1 MSSFETVLL
10 IIAIVASLLVTLQLL
25 TRLDNNKYATGLLAT
40 FMFLQA
46 LMNTMFLLVQSGI
59 ILDYWYFYRIFSPL
73 GFLIPSL
80 AYLYLLALLKN
91 QTKPR
96 VGDLV
101 HTIPAIGMFLNYIP
115 YFRLSADQ
123 KQQVLEA
130 VVNNYSVYVQ
140 GQEGFLPESWVT
152 IIRLVMPIIYIP
164 LYYHVLRSTRTQFD
178 PSNPFDKKLRHW
190 AWVFT
195 NAVVTYFGGVMLFLA
210 VYLVPEPIAT
220 SPQFNNVMA
229 IIFMFTFMFSAG
241 SFLLFSLYQILSPN
255 VGVGYI
261 LAPNPLHQGNG
272 HSAMASSGTS
282 VSGGKIESA
291 VPVSGTRPSDDNELE
306 ITKDE
311 IEQVRYVLDTGQVW
325 KSSDVIISD
334 IAREANLSVRKTSFI
349 INRYLGGNVN
359 RVINRYRI
367 IHAKTMITSGY
378 LDDHSMS
385 GLYKECGYK
394 NKVTFFNAFKRETG
408 MTPSEFRAQKVGSH

>member
-25 TRLDNNKYATGLLAT
+25 TRLDNNKYAVGLLAT

-59 ILDYWYFYRIFSPL
+59 ILDYWYFYRVFSPL
-73 GFLIPSL
+73 GFLVPSL
-80 AYLYLLALLKN
+80 VYLYLLALLKN

-130 VVNNYSVYVQ
+130 VINNYSVYVQ

-178 PSNPFDKKLRHW
+178 PSNRFDKKLRRW

-195 NAVVTYFGGVMLFLA
+195 NAVVIYIGGVMLFLA

-220 SPQFNNVMA
+220 SPQFNNFVA
-229 IIFMFTFMFSAG
+229 IIFMITFIFWAG
-241 SFLLFSLYQILSPN
+241 SFLFFGLYQILNPA
-255 VGVGYI
+255 VGIGYMMM
-261 LAPNPLHQGNG
+261 PHNRDSNG
-272 HSAMASSGTS
+272 KSH
-282 VSGGKIESA
+282 
-291 VPVSGTRPSDDNELE
+291 
-306 ITKDE
+306 
-311 IEQVRYVLDTGQVW
+311 TGQTSLADADSAIQERELSPSLTETPDVEDEEIRRVRDLFVNQSIW
-325 KSSDVIISD
+325 KTPDIIVSD
-334 IAREANLSVRKTSFI
+334 IAREAQISVRKTSYI
-349 INRYLGGNVN
+349 INRYFGGNTN
-359 RVINRYRI
+359 TVINRYRVGY
-367 IHAKTMITSGY
+367 AKTLIAEGY
-378 LDDHSMS
+378 LENHSLS
-385 GLYKECGYK
+385 GLYKECGFK

-408 MTPSEFRAQKVGSH
+408 MTPSEFRAQKAGSH